1 MQGFFITGTDTDIGK
16 TYSACQLIKNLV
28 QQGKQVSPRKPIA
41 SGCEVKASKLYC
53 SDTHLLK
60 QAAQTQDSLEAIT
73 PYSFQPAISPAR
85 AIKQAGL
92 DISLENLV
100 QACQVPQGSLA
111 IVEGAGG
118 FLSPL
123 TPSSLNA
130 DLAQALNLPIIL
142 VVGNKL
148 GCLNHALLTIEA
160 IEKRNLKIHQ
170 IILNDINL
178 TSDPDNFDDLKHLTP
193 LPVIHQKYSR
203 N

>member
-1 MQGFFITGTDTDIGK
+1 MQGYFITGTDTDIGK

-28 QQGKQVSPRKPIA
+28 KQGKKVSPRKPIA
-41 SGCEVKASKLYC
+41 SGCEIKAGELYC

-60 QAAQTQDSLEAIT
+60 QASQTTDSLETIT

-85 AIKQAGL
+85 AIQQAKL
-92 DISLENLV
+92 DITLENLI
-100 QACQVPQGSLA
+100 QACQIPDDSLG
-111 IVEGAGG
+111 IIEGAGG

-123 TPSSLNA
+123 TPTCLNA

-148 GCLNHALLTIEA
+148 GCLNHALLTLEA
-160 IEKRNLKIHQ
+160 IEKRNLTVHQ
-170 IILNDINL
+170 IILNDL
-178 TSDPDNFDDLKHLTP
+178 DSTSDIENFYDLKRLTP
-193 LPVIHQKYSR
+193 LPVIHQKYLP